1 MTDPDPVVGHEQ
13 GGRRP
18 FLVISLDPMNRS
30 AAELVIAVPLTTT
43 DRGNALH
50 VRVGPPG
57 GGVSRVSYA
66 MPEMIRMLSTLRL
79 KRKLGRASPD
89 TVEAVAKHVG
99 ILIGL
104 GRSR

>member
-1 MTDPDPVVGHEQ
+1 MPE
-13 GGRRP
+13 
-18 FLVISLDPMNRS
+18 
-30 AAELVIAVPLTTT
+30 
-43 DRGNALH
+43 
-50 VRVGPPG
+50 

-66 MPEMIRMLSTLRL
+66 MPEMTRVLSTLRL

-89 TVEAVAKHVG
+89 TVESVAKHVG